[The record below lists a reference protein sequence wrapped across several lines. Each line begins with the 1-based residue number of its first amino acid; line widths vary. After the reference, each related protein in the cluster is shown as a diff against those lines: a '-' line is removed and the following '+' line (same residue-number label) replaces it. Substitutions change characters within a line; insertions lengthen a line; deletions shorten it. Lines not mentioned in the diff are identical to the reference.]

1 MSEAA
6 RRERA
11 EKRRWAEP
19 GSRHDDVVKWLKWG
33 LPALGLIL
41 LLFLLFAPLSSR
53 GDVSFILDKEEVDQ
67 APERMRVEKARYTGE
82 DNGGQTFTIVADEAV
97 QETSAVPIVEI
108 DGMAARLE
116 LENGPLNVNAD
127 GGTYDIDEKRIEVPG
142 GIRVRGPDGYR
153 LDTSG
158 VTVDLGERRLWSDD
172 RVAGAMRLGEFTA
185 GGLEADLG
193 ARTVT
198 LTGRAT
204 LKIRQGSVR

>member
-1 MSEAA
+1 MSQAA
-6 RRERA
+6 RIERA
-11 EKRRWAEP
+11 QKRRWAEP
-19 GSRHDDVVKWLKWG
+19 GSRHDTVVKWLKWG
-33 LPALGLIL
+33 LPAFGLIL

-82 DNGGQTFTIVADEAV
+82 DNDGQMFTIVADQAL
-97 QETSAVPIVEI
+97 QETSAVPVVVI

-116 LENGPLNVNAD
+116 LANGPLDVTAER
-127 GGTYDIDEKRIEVPG
+127 GTYDIDDKRVEVPG
-142 GIRVRGPDGYR
+142 GIRVRGPDGYK

-158 VTVDLGERRLWSDD
+158 VTVDLGEQRLTSDD
-172 RVAGAMRLGEFTA
+172 RVTGEMRLGEFTA
-185 GGLEADLG
+185 GGLEADLE

>member
-11 EKRRWAEP
+11 QKRRWAEP
-19 GSRHDDVVKWLKWG
+19 GSRHDVLVRWLKFG

-41 LLFLLFAPLSSR
+41 LLFLLFAPLTSQD
-53 GDVSFILDKEEVDQ
+53 DVSFILDKEEVDE
-67 APERMRVEKARYTGE
+67 ASERMRVEKARYTGE
-82 DNGGQTFTIVADEAV
+82 DKNGQQFTIIAEQAL

-108 DGMAARLE
+108 EGMAARLE
-116 LENGPLNVNAD
+116 LENGPLDVTAD
-127 GGTYDIDEKRIEVPG
+127 QGTYDIDEKKVEVPG
-142 GIRVRGPDGYR
+142 GIKVRGPDGYK

-158 VTVDLGERRLWSDD
+158 VTVDLDERRLWSDD
-172 RVAGAMRLGEFTA
+172 RVSGEMRLGEFSA

-198 LTGRAT
+198 LTGGAT